1 MDGESLARQKGSNS
15 EPTSAVTESQRSTPL
30 LHRRHLNLER
40 RVSSRLLKPTVERI
54 LSVASTPSINK
65 PAVQHR
71 TDSLVVTANTK
82 EAIANEHN
90 ARLLS
95 RRKQY
100 SQRVPTI
107 ALDETVI
114 STSSPNIRN
123 NEYRKS
129 FKNETFSSSL
139 SPSCTTSPAGLS
151 PPPLPINK
159 ADLGYSQRALS
170 ASPSKDTTKELST
183 PQRRYIISAPSV
195 DSLSVRYPAHMVYD
209 RTGNVTSS
217 PRMIK
222 RSPFPSPAGSLLSH
236 SPGLSPQTVFSTASP
251 QGSAVSAMSLVQ
263 QRSTESHE
271 SSLSM
276 PSAASSG
283 SGSGP
288 YGGFRSTK
296 MVSNERMLNRSA
308 DPATTTPESRSP
320 RSESHTIQ
328 RRSSYEMATG
338 KIDPPQRKVKRSTLK
353 VALHVLKDKR
363 DAFFKKNFKT
373 VDETNELSDPVYHL
387 LRCAATPGHQPS
399 TCKCICHMENF
410 QTHPGFVEMTSPINT
425 LFSSKN
431 HPIHQSTL
439 TQKIAQSKLPNSMPA
454 LYPEEEN
461 FPNTDTCPSK
471 RSSKKTN
478 TFSLPSILSRRKMLT
493 RHKSDQRSTT
503 KELNTRSISTE
514 PSYTPESA
522 HLQSRNP
529 VFTFD

>member
-1 MDGESLARQKGSNS
+1 MDGESVTRQKESNS
-15 EPTSAVTESQRSTPL
+15 EAISAITESQRSTPL

-54 LSVASTPSINK
+54 SSVASSPSINK
-65 PAVQHR
+65 TTGQQR
-71 TDSLVVTANTK
+71 TDSLAVTADAK
-82 EAIANEHN
+82 ETAAKEHS

-100 SQRVPTI
+100 SQRRVPTI

-123 NEYRKS
+123 DGYQKS
-129 FKNETFSSSL
+129 FKKETFSSSL

-159 ADLGYSQRALS
+159 GELGYSQRALS
-170 ASPSKDTTKELST
+170 ASPCKDTSKELST
-183 PQRRYIISAPSV
+183 PQRRFINSAPSM
-195 DSLSVRYPAHMVYD
+195 DSLSARYPAHTVYD

-222 RSPFPSPAGSLLSH
+222 RSPFPSPVGSFLSH

-296 MVSNERMLNRSA
+296 MVPDERMLNRSV
-308 DPATTTPESRSP
+308 DPSTATRESRSP
-320 RSESHTIQ
+320 QSESHTIQ
-328 RRSSYEMATG
+328 RRSSYE
-338 KIDPPQRKVKRSTLK
+338 V
-353 VALHVLKDKR
+353 
-363 DAFFKKNFKT
+363 
-373 VDETNELSDPVYHL
+373 
-387 LRCAATPGHQPS
+387 
-399 TCKCICHMENF
+399 
-410 QTHPGFVEMTSPINT
+410 
-425 LFSSKN
+425 
-431 HPIHQSTL
+431 
-439 TQKIAQSKLPNSMPA
+439 
-454 LYPEEEN
+454 
-461 FPNTDTCPSK
+461 
-471 RSSKKTN
+471 
-478 TFSLPSILSRRKMLT
+478 T
-493 RHKSDQRSTT
+493 R
-503 KELNTRSISTE
+503 
-514 PSYTPESA
+514 
-522 HLQSRNP
+522 
-529 VFTFD
+529 

>member
-1 MDGESLARQKGSNS
+1 MDGESLARRKGSNS
-15 EPTSAVTESQRSTPL
+15 ESISAITESQRSTPL

-40 RVSSRLLKPTVERI
+40 RVSSRLLKPTQERN
-54 LSVASTPSINK
+54 LSVASTPSVNK
-65 PAVQHR
+65 PTVQQR
-71 TDSLVVTANTK
+71 TDSLVVITNAK
-82 EAIANEHN
+82 ETIANEHS

-100 SQRVPTI
+100 SQRRVPTI
-107 ALDETVI
+107 ALDETVM

-123 NEYRKS
+123 NEYQKS
-129 FKNETFSSSL
+129 FKSETYSSSL

-183 PQRRYIISAPSV
+183 PQRRFINSAPSV

-217 PRMIK
+217 PRLIK
-222 RSPFPSPAGSLLSH
+222 RSPFPSPVGSLLSH

-296 MVSNERMLNRSA
+296 MVSNERMLNRSV
-308 DPATTTPESRSP
+308 DPSTTTRESRSP
-320 RSESHTIQ
+320 RSESYTIQ
-328 RRSSYEMATG
+328 RRSSYE
-338 KIDPPQRKVKRSTLK
+338 
-353 VALHVLKDKR
+353 
-363 DAFFKKNFKT
+363 F
-373 VDETNELSDPVYHL
+373 
-387 LRCAATPGHQPS
+387 
-399 TCKCICHMENF
+399 
-410 QTHPGFVEMTSPINT
+410 
-425 LFSSKN
+425 
-431 HPIHQSTL
+431 
-439 TQKIAQSKLPNSMPA
+439 
-454 LYPEEEN
+454 
-461 FPNTDTCPSK
+461 
-471 RSSKKTN
+471 
-478 TFSLPSILSRRKMLT
+478 
-493 RHKSDQRSTT
+493 
-503 KELNTRSISTE
+503 
-514 PSYTPESA
+514 ESE
-522 HLQSRNP
+522 
-529 VFTFD
+529 D